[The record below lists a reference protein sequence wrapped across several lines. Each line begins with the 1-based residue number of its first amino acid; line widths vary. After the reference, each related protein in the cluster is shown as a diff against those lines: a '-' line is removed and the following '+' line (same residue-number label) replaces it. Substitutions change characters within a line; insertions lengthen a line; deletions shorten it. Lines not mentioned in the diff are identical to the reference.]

1 MIIFNLIKDKRPNG
15 KIAKFYNS
23 YENLNWFGKAIWH
36 IIFVNWIP
44 MAVSVVFLLVCSILW
59 NFIECGTLFYVSLG
73 FVGVVFL
80 PWIIW
85 GILSIINDCRDDG
98 IFY

>member
-15 KIAKFYNS
+15 NVAKFYNN
-23 YENLNWFGKAIWH
+23 YENLKWFGKMIWH
-36 IIFVNWIP
+36 IAFVNWIP
-44 MAVSVVFLLVCSILW
+44 MVASLGFLLLVGILW
-59 NFIECGTLFYVSLG
+59 NFVECWTLLYIALG

-85 GILSIINDCRDDG
+85 GLFSIIKDCRDNK